1 LFTESPAHWAN
12 LIVVKPRP
20 PQGPRVRSAEAERR
34 RTRLGLWVAVAFAG
48 LATLL
53 FALRWDEISDALTDF
68 PAWSAAAA
76 VAAHLGWLWCR
87 GEAWR
92 VSLNAV
98 VVTTVP
104 RPSAHFANA
113 AAFLAGV
120 VQSAM
125 TVPVR
130 ALALRRL
137 APERSPSLERT
148 LVADAPVLVLEA
160 TLMGLVLVAAVLIAP
175 DVPRWVAG
183 LTLAGGLSGLA
194 ILLFARE
201 RFDEHGL
208 AAGLRVLGD
217 RRRRIRL
224 LALAVAMVGLGL
236 TRSWVVLAGFDL
248 PHGFASVAVF
258 LAALG
263 VLGALPIGPTSTP
276 AAALAVFGAI
286 DTAKAAGAGIAVA
299 ATSLTAIS
307 LYGAMALAAA
317 HTFWRRRSAAGVG
330 ALAGSNGGSSGA
342 GASARTAR
350 EAVR

>member
-12 LIVVKPRP
+12 LVVVKPRP

-98 VVTTVP
+98 VATTVP

-201 RFDEHGL
+201 RFGDHGL

-307 LYGAMALAAA
+307 LYGAMSAAA
-317 HTFWRRRSAAGVG
+317 HTFWRRRSAGVG
-330 ALAGSNGGSSGA
+330 ALAGSNGGSSAPGA
-342 GASARTAR
+342 RARRAR
-350 EAVR
+350 EGVR